1 MSLNFEWDAGKAASN
16 VRKHDVTF
24 EEAMSAFGDP
34 LSVTVADPDHS
45 HREPRLLLLG
55 LSYAGRL
62 LVVSHTERGDSV
74 RIVSARQASRRERT
88 IYEEAE
94 E

>member
-1 MSLNFEWDAGKAASN
+1 
-16 VRKHDVTF
+16 
-24 EEAMSAFGDP
+24 MSAFGDP
-34 LSVTVADPDHS
+34 LSVTVEDPDHGDG
-45 HREPRLLLLG
+45 EPRFLLLG

-62 LVVSHTERGDSV
+62 LVVSHTERGESV
-74 RIVSARQASRRERT
+74 RIINARQASRRERT